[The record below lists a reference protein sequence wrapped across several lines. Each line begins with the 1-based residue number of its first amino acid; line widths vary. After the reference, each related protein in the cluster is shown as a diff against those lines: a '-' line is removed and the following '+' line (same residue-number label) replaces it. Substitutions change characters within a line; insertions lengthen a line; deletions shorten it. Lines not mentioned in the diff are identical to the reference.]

1 MNRLRSLL
9 VPALSL
15 IALVLHFF
23 GEPDAA
29 SSGDNGS
36 GLEPDGRP

>member
-1 MNRLRSLL
+1 MLRLRSLL
-9 VPALSL
+9 VPAISL
-15 IALVLHFF
+15 LALVFHFF

-36 GLEPDGRP
+36 ILEPNG